1 MIHHLGQ
8 LISDYGYLIIGLFI
22 FLEGISIPFPTD
34 TTVVTAAAFAAHGR
48 LSLAMIFL
56 VSTVTAVAGTTVAF
70 VAGRRGGT
78 FFERHS
84 RRVHPAVLTRTRG
97 FFDRHGGTTVIVGRF
112 VPIVRML
119 ISPMAGLSTMSF
131 ARFTLFNVTGAALW
145 SAVFCGVGYF
155 FGQHPPAFGPGL
167 ARAALIVAVGLALL
181 VTIAVAGG
189 WLVEGSDAA
198 WRAEG
203 TLWHRVLMTAP
214 VNALARHS
222 PRARA
227 FLFRRFSPA
236 DYLGLNLTIG
246 LGLSFVT
253 LVIFGTIM
261 NALLARDAVPQFDLA
276 LASALREGATPGA
289 DAVWRT
295 ISQLGRFPA
304 MIVPGVVLGALLV
317 RRRGWMP
324 LVGWTAAIAG
334 ALVLDGVV
342 KHVFAHAHAAALV
355 ANVAEIGTPS
365 GQALGALVGYG
376 MLGYAIVLL
385 VPSRRVASLVVAGT
399 LALVLAICFGR
410 LYLGTRYF
418 SDIVSGLAAGGVWL
432 SACIT
437 ALEVARRR
445 AEREPRDRAGRRGS
459 VDAADVV
466 DAG

>member
-1 MIHHLGQ
+1 MIQHLGQ
-8 LISDYGYLIIGLFI
+8 LIIDYGYLIVGVFI
-22 FLEGISIPFPTD
+22 FFEGIAIPFPTD

-48 LSLAMIFL
+48 LSLGILFVVCTL
-56 VSTVTAVAGTTVAF
+56 TAAAGTTVAF

-84 RRVHPAVLTRTRG
+84 RRVSPAVLARTRG
-97 FFDRHGGTTVIVGRF
+97 FFDRHGGTAVIVGRF
-112 VPIVRML
+112 IPIARML
-119 ISPMAGLSTMSF
+119 ISPMAGLSTMSL
-131 ARFTLFNVTGAALW
+131 ARFTVFNLTGAALW

-167 ARAALIVAVGLALL
+167 ARAALVVTVGLALL
-181 VTIAVAGG
+181 ITIAVAGG

-203 TLWHRVLMTAP
+203 TLWHRLLMTAP
-214 VNALARHS
+214 LRWLAAHS

-236 DYLGLNLTIG
+236 DYLGLNLTLG

-253 LVIFGTIM
+253 LVIFSAIV
-261 NALLARDAVPQFDLA
+261 NALLANDAVPQFDLA
-276 LASALREGATPGA
+276 LAGALRESATPGA
-289 DAVWRT
+289 DSAWRA
-295 ISQLGRFPA
+295 ISTLGHFPI
-304 MIVPGVVLGALLV
+304 MVVPGLVFGMLLV

-324 LVGWTAAIAG
+324 LIGWSAAIAG
-334 ALVLDGVV
+334 AIVLDGLV
-342 KHVFAHAHAAALV
+342 KHYFIHTHVPASAAA
-355 ANVAEIGTPS
+355 AAEIGTPS

-376 MLGYAIVLL
+376 MLGYFVVLL
-385 VPSRRVASLVVAGT
+385 APSRRAATLVVAST
-399 LALVLAICFGR
+399 LVLVLAICFGR

-437 ALEVARRR
+437 GLEVARRR
-445 AEREPRDRAGRRGS
+445 GERDAREGSGRRTG
-459 VDAADVV
+459 VAPEPL
-466 DAG
+466 G

>member
-1 MIHHLGQ
+1 MIRHIGQ
-8 LISDYGYLIIGLFI
+8 LIIDYGYLIVGVFI
-22 FLEGISIPFPTD
+22 FFEGIAIPFPTD
-34 TTVVTAAAFAAHGR
+34 TTVITAAAFAAHGR
-48 LSLAMIFL
+48 LSLGILFL
-56 VSTVTAVAGTTVAF
+56 VSTLTAAAGTTVAF

-84 RRVHPAVLTRTRG
+84 RRVSPVVLARTRG
-97 FFDRHGGTTVIVGRF
+97 FFDRHGGTAVIVGRF
-112 VPIVRML
+112 IPIVRML
-119 ISPMAGLSTMSF
+119 ISPMAGLSTMSL

-145 SAVFCGVGYF
+145 SAVFCGLGFF

-167 ARAALIVAVGLALL
+167 ARAALIVTVGLALL
-181 VTIAVAGG
+181 VTIAVTGG

-203 TLWHRVLMTAP
+203 TFLHRVLMTAP
-214 VNALARHS
+214 LRWLAGHS

-246 LGLSFVT
+246 LGLSFVA
-253 LVIFGTIM
+253 LVIFSAIM
-261 NALLARDAVPQFDLA
+261 NGLLATDAVPQFDLA
-276 LASALREGATPGA
+276 LASALRDGATPQA
-289 DAVWRT
+289 DTLWRT
-295 ISQLGRFPA
+295 ISQLGRFPT
-304 MIVPGVVLGALLV
+304 MLVPGLVFGLLLV

-324 LVGWTAAIAG
+324 LIGWTAAIAG
-334 ALVLDGVV
+334 ALLLDGVV
-342 KHVFAHAHAAALV
+342 KHFFVHTHAAAS
-355 ANVAEIGTPS
+355 ATRAAEIGTPS

-376 MLGYAIVLL
+376 MLGYFVILL
-385 VPSRRVASLVVAGT
+385 APTRRAASLVVAAT

-437 ALEVARRR
+437 GLEVARRR
-445 AEREPRDRAGRRGS
+445 AERDERDGSGRR
-459 VDAADVV
+459 AA
-466 DAG
+466 AGPPLG